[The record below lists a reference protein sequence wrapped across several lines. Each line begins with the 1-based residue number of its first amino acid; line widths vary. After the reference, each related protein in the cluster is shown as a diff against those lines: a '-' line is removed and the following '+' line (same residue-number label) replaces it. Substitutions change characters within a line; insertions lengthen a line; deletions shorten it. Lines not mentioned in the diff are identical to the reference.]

1 MNVRLAAAVALSA
14 LVGVIIAT
22 GGPTRWESAG
32 TVSAYT
38 GSMGGEPT
46 TAVQEWER
54 IDPSSLGSGPVGQ
67 IGSLG
72 NGLPAPSDDAG
83 GDDTNIRQNRVL
95 TSSDASIQCN
105 LPKVGE
111 RSANHTFVVNI
122 EVTNHTSDTISD
134 LYAIV
139 TVTRELY
146 DWKDEH
152 RYGRFNLGTTSP
164 RTASV
169 KFQSLLPGDG
179 YEIKCEL
186 FQHREGLFGSG
197 FIPLVG
203 WRDRLVDAKEQRFGL
218 ADYEFTKSYPSSRAS
233 LTSCTASTSNLQ
245 VGDKVRLRA
254 KGRRKQGQYEIGR
267 WSEITFIQI
276 FKEDRF
282 VDSHPEPRGM
292 FGPFPGF
299 NRARKD
305 SARDVHALTYDAA
318 GESLLRYE
326 FEPSSRGLYTAY
338 CFMHTGPPGFVKD
351 EAVSTSEDLALSE
364 LGRIFLLAAAATMSP
379 VSATALAGELWQE
392 VYKNLFST
400 LESVKAVHFCVGDPA
415 KDCKFYSEPGQ
426 PDLELESL
434 SPGKTTL
441 KPGESFTL
449 TANVRNVGT
458 ETSSETTM
466 NVFRSSWPPGGGEED
481 HFAEPKLTAIPASD
495 TEKVFVEFAA
505 SETAGEHGY
514 TACVVGASD
523 ESNIA
528 NNCSDEVRITVEEP
542 DPGSPDLVVYF
553 AGVTKATVEPEG
565 RFGMN
570 AGVLNRGDVRSSK
583 TELRYYRSEDSTI
596 SVNDTQVGPTNEEV
610 EPLDPSETDHESA
623 RLTVPEVA
631 GDYYYGACVVP
642 LPSESDANNNC
653 STGVLVTVIAGE
665 SGKPD
670 LVVESPSVS
679 ASELST
685 GDSFHLSATVRNSG
699 DGSSQ
704 KTKLRYYRSTDSTIT
719 TDDEEVET
727 DRVLALDPSGIDHE
741 REELTATGAGDY
753 YYGACVDPVSNES
766 NTNNNCSGGVEV
778 TIGGSSQG
786 SPDLVVYSPSI
797 YEKSFDPGE
806 RFNMAFWVRNEGD
819 GPSNATASLKYYRS
833 SDATISYSDTEITIQ
848 SGTSQ
853 VGPISA
859 TGRSTVSVYL
869 DAHSIGTYYYGAC
882 VGIVTGESDTR
893 NNCSAVF
900 RVTLASPDLVVQSP
914 SVSNNSP
921 GPGGSFTL
929 SATVHNQGDSEAAS
943 TTLRYYRSSDAT
955 ITSSDTPAGTDN
967 LSNLGP
973 NKSSRESIS
982 LSAQSNPGKYY
993 YGACVESV
1001 SGESDTQNNCSSSVA
1016 VTVTGTSQTPP
1027 DLVVQTPTVNDSS
1040 VEPGDSFTLR
1050 ATVLN
1055 QGVGSSDSTVLRYYR
1070 STDSTIS
1077 ITDTSVGT
1085 DNVSGL
1091 GANGTS
1097 SESIS
1102 LTAPSNIGTYY
1113 YGACVDVVVGES
1125 STQNNCS
1132 SAVAVTVA
1140 TATSGDPDLRAHAS
1154 VSESILRTGDSFTL
1168 RARVSNQG
1176 NRGGGTS
1183 AATTLRYYRST
1194 DSTITSADTELGT
1207 SAVGILG
1214 RGQGISLSIDLTAPA
1229 VARTYYYGACVDSVP
1244 GESDT
1249 QNNCTAGVEVT
1260 VEDTLPDLVV
1270 ESPSVSKS
1278 NLQTGESFTLRTTVR
1293 NQGDGTSSST
1303 TIRYYRSTDSTITT
1317 SDAFLDTDGVRSL
1330 GSGATSSESVGLT
1343 APTSAGTY
1351 YYGACVDSVSGE
1363 SNTQNNC
1370 SAGVEVTVAG
1380 TSQASPDLVVQSPMV
1395 SDSNVKVGGA
1405 LTVTVTV
1412 HNQGD
1417 GSSPATTLQYYLS
1430 SNSTIRTSDGLQ
1442 GTATVASLEPSQ
1454 SSSFS
1459 IDLTAPGSAGTEY
1472 YGACVV
1478 SVSGESNTQNNCSVG
1493 VEVTVEAVYP
1503 DLVVDTPTV
1512 ADSTLETG
1520 EEFRLNA
1527 TVRNQGDG
1535 RSPRATTLRYYSST
1549 DSTISTSDTEVGTD
1563 DVGRVRPS
1571 STDSNYILLTAPAS
1585 AGTLYYGACV
1595 DAVQQESNTQ
1605 NNCSGSVEVTV
1616 TQGNPDLV
1624 VQSPS
1629 VDDSNPAAGTVIR
1642 LSATVNNQ
1650 GDRSS
1655 PATTLRYYRSTDSSI
1670 STSDIEAGTDPVRSL
1685 EPSQTS
1691 NESFDL
1697 TAPAS
1702 AGTHYYGACVDSV
1715 TGESDTGNNCSTGVE
1730 VTVTGT
1736 ATTAPDLVVESPSVD
1751 DKHLDPDDSRK
1762 DDFRITVTV
1771 RNQGDGASPQTT
1783 LRYYRSTDST
1793 ITTSDTEVETE
1804 TVSSLGASETDEGSE
1819 RIDSPTS
1826 AGTYYYGACVDSVTG
1841 ESDTGNNC
1849 STGVEVIVSKV
1860 GEGNPDLVVQSPT
1873 VSSNNVEAGT
1883 SITLGATVRNQGTG
1897 RSPETDLRYYRS
1909 ADSTITT
1916 GDTRVE
1922 SDSVDSLGPTETGA
1936 ESDSLLAPG
1945 DAGTYYYGACV
1956 DSVARESNTQNNCS
1970 AGVSVVVTG
1979 SAEVGPDLVVES
1991 PSVNYSRVAPG
2002 ETFDLSVTVRN
2013 QGNVESNNTT
2023 LRYYRSTDSTIS
2035 TTDSELETDSVS
2047 SLDPNETGDEDDF
2060 FDTPETEGTYY
2071 YGACVDSV
2079 TDETDTSNNCSA
2091 GVKVTVIGIDLVVES
2106 PSVDDSNLEAGESF
2120 TLSVTVRNQGGEG
2133 ERSRSTTL
2141 RYYRSTD
2148 SSISSSDTEVG
2159 TDSVTSL
2166 SANDTSDE
2174 SITLTAPATSGTYTY
2189 YYGAC
2194 VDSETDESVTNNN
2207 CSSGVAVTVTG
2218 ESQGNPDLV
2227 VQSPSVSDSTLGTG
2241 DSFTLR
2247 ATVRNVGDG
2256 SSSATTV
2263 RYYRSS
2269 DSTITSSDT
2278 GVGTDSVS
2286 ALAPS
2291 ATESESISVNA
2302 PSSSGT
2308 YYYGACV
2315 DSVTGES
2322 DTNNNCS
2329 DGVAVF
2335 VQSVGNFDLVVS
2347 AFSVRD
2353 TVVEP
2358 GSSVRPN
2365 ATVRN
2370 DGTGRSI
2377 AFGLLF
2383 YRSTDST
2390 ISDSDTIEAFESVV
2404 ALNSG
2409 ETSSERDRLTAPST
2423 PGTYYYGVCIPDNIP
2438 GELNTQ
2444 NNCSAGV
2451 RVTVT

>member
-1 MNVRLAAAVALSA
+1 M
-14 LVGVIIAT
+14 
-22 GGPTRWESAG
+22 
-32 TVSAYT
+32 
-38 GSMGGEPT
+38 
-46 TAVQEWER
+46 
-54 IDPSSLGSGPVGQ
+54 
-67 IGSLG
+67 
-72 NGLPAPSDDAG
+72 
-83 GDDTNIRQNRVL
+83 
-95 TSSDASIQCN
+95 
-105 LPKVGE
+105 
-111 RSANHTFVVNI
+111 
-122 EVTNHTSDTISD
+122 
-134 LYAIV
+134 
-139 TVTRELY
+139 
-146 DWKDEH
+146 
-152 RYGRFNLGTTSP
+152 
-164 RTASV
+164 
-169 KFQSLLPGDG
+169 
-179 YEIKCEL
+179 
-186 FQHREGLFGSG
+186 
-197 FIPLVG
+197 
-203 WRDRLVDAKEQRFGL
+203 
-218 ADYEFTKSYPSSRAS
+218 
-233 LTSCTASTSNLQ
+233 
-245 VGDKVRLRA
+245 
-254 KGRRKQGQYEIGR
+254 
-267 WSEITFIQI
+267 
-276 FKEDRF
+276 
-282 VDSHPEPRGM
+282 
-292 FGPFPGF
+292 
-299 NRARKD
+299 
-305 SARDVHALTYDAA
+305 
-318 GESLLRYE
+318 
-326 FEPSSRGLYTAY
+326 
-338 CFMHTGPPGFVKD
+338 
-351 EAVSTSEDLALSE
+351 
-364 LGRIFLLAAAATMSP
+364 
-379 VSATALAGELWQE
+379 
-392 VYKNLFST
+392 
-400 LESVKAVHFCVGDPA
+400 
-415 KDCKFYSEPGQ
+415 
-426 PDLELESL
+426 
-434 SPGKTTL
+434 
-441 KPGESFTL
+441 
-449 TANVRNVGT
+449 
-458 ETSSETTM
+458 
-466 NVFRSSWPPGGGEED
+466 
-481 HFAEPKLTAIPASD
+481 
-495 TEKVFVEFAA
+495 
-505 SETAGEHGY
+505 
-514 TACVVGASD
+514 
-523 ESNIA
+523 
-528 NNCSDEVRITVEEP
+528 
-542 DPGSPDLVVYF
+542 
-553 AGVTKATVEPEG
+553 
-565 RFGMN
+565 
-570 AGVLNRGDVRSSK
+570 
-583 TELRYYRSEDSTI
+583 
-596 SVNDTQVGPTNEEV
+596 
-610 EPLDPSETDHESA
+610 
-623 RLTVPEVA
+623 
-631 GDYYYGACVVP
+631 
-642 LPSESDANNNC
+642 
-653 STGVLVTVIAGE
+653 
-665 SGKPD
+665 
-670 LVVESPSVS
+670 
-679 ASELST
+679 
-685 GDSFHLSATVRNSG
+685 
-699 DGSSQ
+699 
-704 KTKLRYYRSTDSTIT
+704 
-719 TDDEEVET
+719 
-727 DRVLALDPSGIDHE
+727 
-741 REELTATGAGDY
+741 
-753 YYGACVDPVSNES
+753 
-766 NTNNNCSGGVEV
+766 
-778 TIGGSSQG
+778 
-786 SPDLVVYSPSI
+786 
-797 YEKSFDPGE
+797 
-806 RFNMAFWVRNEGD
+806 
-819 GPSNATASLKYYRS
+819 
-833 SDATISYSDTEITIQ
+833 
-848 SGTSQ
+848 
-853 VGPISA
+853 
-859 TGRSTVSVYL
+859 
-869 DAHSIGTYYYGAC
+869 
-882 VGIVTGESDTR
+882 
-893 NNCSAVF
+893 
-900 RVTLASPDLVVQSP
+900 
-914 SVSNNSP
+914 
-921 GPGGSFTL
+921 
-929 SATVHNQGDSEAAS
+929 
-943 TTLRYYRSSDAT
+943 
-955 ITSSDTPAGTDN
+955 
-967 LSNLGP
+967 
-973 NKSSRESIS
+973 
-982 LSAQSNPGKYY
+982 
-993 YGACVESV
+993 
-1001 SGESDTQNNCSSSVA
+1001 
-1016 VTVTGTSQTPP
+1016 
-1027 DLVVQTPTVNDSS
+1027 
-1040 VEPGDSFTLR
+1040 
-1050 ATVLN
+1050 
-1055 QGVGSSDSTVLRYYR
+1055 
-1070 STDSTIS
+1070 
-1077 ITDTSVGT
+1077 
-1085 DNVSGL
+1085 
-1091 GANGTS
+1091 
-1097 SESIS
+1097 
-1102 LTAPSNIGTYY
+1102 
-1113 YGACVDVVVGES
+1113 
-1125 STQNNCS
+1125 
-1132 SAVAVTVA
+1132 
-1140 TATSGDPDLRAHAS
+1140 
-1154 VSESILRTGDSFTL
+1154 
-1168 RARVSNQG
+1168 
-1176 NRGGGTS
+1176 
-1183 AATTLRYYRST
+1183 
-1194 DSTITSADTELGT
+1194 
-1207 SAVGILG
+1207 
-1214 RGQGISLSIDLTAPA
+1214 
-1229 VARTYYYGACVDSVP
+1229 
-1244 GESDT
+1244 
-1249 QNNCTAGVEVT
+1249 T

-1270 ESPSVSKS
+1270 ESPSVNKS
-1278 NLQTGESFTLRTTVR
+1278 NLQTGESFTLSTTVR

-1380 TSQASPDLVVQSPMV
+1380 TSQASPDLVVQSPSV
-1395 SDSNVKVGGA
+1395 SADRVKVEGA
-1405 LTVTVTV
+1405 FTLTVTV

-1430 SNSTIRTSDGLQ
+1430 SNSTIRTSDSLK
-1442 GTATVASLEPSQ
+1442 GTVTVAGLEPSQ
-1454 SSSFS
+1454 SSSYS

-1535 RSPRATTLRYYSST
+1535 RSPRATTLHYYSST

-1563 DVGRVRPS
+1563 DVGRVGPS

-1616 TQGNPDLV
+1616 IQGNPDLV

-1771 RNQGDGASPQTT
+1771 RNQGDGASPQAT

-2207 CSSGVAVTVTG
+2207 CSSDVAVTVTG
-2218 ESQGNPDLV
+2218 ESQGSPDLV
-2227 VQSPSVSDSTLGTG
+2227 VQSPSVSDGSLGTG
-2241 DSFTLR
+2241 DSFTLS
-2247 ATVRNVGDG
+2247 ATVRNGGDDI
-2256 SSSATTV
+2256 SPTTTL

-2269 DSTITSSDT
+2269 DSTITSGDT
-2278 GVGTDSVS
+2278 QVGTDSVGG
-2286 ALAPS
+2286 LAES
-2291 ATESESISVNA
+2291 GTEAESISLTA

-2315 DSVTGES
+2315 DSVSGES
-2322 DTNNNCS
+2322 DTTNNCS
-2329 DGVAVF
+2329 SGVKAV
-2335 VQSVGNFDLVVS
+2335 VESIGNFDMVVAS
-2347 AFSVRD
+2347 FSVRAD
-2353 TVVEP
+2353 HVEVAT
-2358 GSSVRPN
+2358 GGSVRLI

-2370 DGTGRSI
+2370 DGTGRSRS
-2377 AFGLLF
+2377 FVLRY

-2390 ISDSDTIEAFESVV
+2390 ISDSDTEVGLDQVNE
-2404 ALNSG
+2404 LNSG
-2409 ETSSERDRLTAPST
+2409 QTARENHLTSAPST